1 MNTILETQNLTKQY
15 GAGDTAVTA
24 LDACSIAIRKGERLA
39 IVGESGS
46 GKSTLL
52 HLLGALDSPTEGDV
66 FFNGSSLY
74 GKKDMELSLYR
85 RQNIGF
91 VFQNYNLVPELSVQ
105 ENILLPL
112 MMDKKPVDTDY
123 FQSILATLALEDRL
137 RHLPGELSGGQQQ
150 RAAIARAVIHK
161 PPVLLCDEPTG
172 NLDSKNSREVLDL
185 LLDLAARNQMTL
197 IVVTHDEKIAH
208 AMDSILVIHDGHVR
222 RELS

>member
-1 MNTILETQNLTKQY
+1 MQLSPHSTPVPLQYTKVNVLPSLERADPENRPFYICSGPWIPPPEATSFS
-15 GAGDTAVTA
+15 TAA
-24 LDACSIAIRKGERLA
+24 PSM
-39 IVGESGS
+39 
-46 GKSTLL
+46 
-52 HLLGALDSPTEGDV
+52 
-66 FFNGSSLY
+66 
-74 GKKDMELSLYR
+74 KKMIPNSLYR

-91 VFQNYNLVPELSVQ
+91 VFQNYNLVPELTVQ

-112 MMDKKPVDTDY
+112 MIDKKSVDKDY
-123 FQSILATLALEDRL
+123 FQFILSTLALEDRL

-150 RAAIARAVIHK
+150 RAAIARAIIHK

-185 LLDLAARNQMTL
+185 LLDLTAQTQITL

-208 AMDSILVIHDGHVR
+208 AMDSILVIHDGHIR

>member
-1 MNTILETQNLTKQY
+1 MAQ
-15 GAGDTAVTA
+15 
-24 LDACSIAIRKGERLA
+24 AIPPSPPSTPVPLRRKGERLA

>member
-15 GAGDTAVTA
+15 GTGDAAVTA
-24 LDACSIAIRKGERLA
+24 LNACSIAIHKGKRLA

-52 HLLGALDSPTEGDV
+52 HLLGALDSPTGGDV

-74 GKKDMELSLYR
+74 EKNDTELSLYR

-91 VFQNYNLVPELSVQ
+91 VFQNYNLVPELTVQ

-112 MMDKKPVDTDY
+112 MIDKKSVDKDY
-123 FQSILATLALEDRL
+123 FQFILSTLALEDRL

-150 RAAIARAVIHK
+150 RADIARAFIHK

-185 LLDLAARNQMTL
+185 LLDLTAQTQITL

-208 AMDSILVIHDGHVR
+208 AMDSILVIHDGHIR

>member
-15 GAGDTAVTA
+15 GAGATAVTA
-24 LDACSIAIRKGERLA
+24 LSACSIAIHKGERLA

-52 HLLGALDSPTEGDV
+52 HLLGALDSPTGGDV
-66 FFNGSSLY
+66 FFNGRSLY
-74 GKKDMELSLYR
+74 EKNDTELSLYR

-91 VFQNYNLVPELSVQ
+91 VFQSYNLVPELTVQ

-112 MMDKKPVDTDY
+112 MMDKKSVDKDY
-123 FQSILATLALEDRL
+123 FQSILSTLALEDRL

-150 RAAIARAVIHK
+150 RAAIARAIIHK
-161 PPVLLCDEPTG
+161 PPILLCDEPTG

-185 LLDLAARNQMTL
+185 LLDLAAHNQITL
-197 IVVTHDEKIAH
+197 IVVTHDENIAH